1 MYAEPRQPHWLE
13 AARFPCFGPVR
24 RCACFR
30 VLGPLALLVGGTAAE
45 VFCRDPRR
53 SLSFRKRLFSRFP
66 FKVSLPADLPTW
78 PTGQIAWSM
87 DFKME
92 KQRVDREVAEVESPA
107 PGDPTAMEYDTDD
120 RDAYVLAKSGK
131 KQVLKVRLASLELQC
146 NMIDLS

>member
-1 MYAEPRQPHWLE
+1 
-13 AARFPCFGPVR
+13 
-24 RCACFR
+24 
-30 VLGPLALLVGGTAAE
+30 
-45 VFCRDPRR
+45 
-53 SLSFRKRLFSRFP
+53 
-66 FKVSLPADLPTW
+66 
-78 PTGQIAWSM
+78 M